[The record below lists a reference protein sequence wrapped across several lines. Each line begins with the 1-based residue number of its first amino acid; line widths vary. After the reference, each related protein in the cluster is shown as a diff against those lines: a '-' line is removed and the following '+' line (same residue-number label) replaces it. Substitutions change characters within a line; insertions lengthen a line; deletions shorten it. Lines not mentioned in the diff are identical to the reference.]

1 MYINNVC
8 YYLIL
13 ILKCGTF
20 NLCGIF
26 LFDLFQDDM
35 PYLRWW
41 RYKLLIENLQIEG
54 YGFGGKRKLITVFWQ
69 SKNTTTFTCLFFRH
83 GRRFAHFTPE
93 GLQMSSGYLA
103 PIFRIPRKRKQVT
116 KVWLLSCE
124 WYAVHFDA
132 LCRGL
137 LTLLLGDIFKLL
149 FSYEKKIN

>member
-20 NLCGIF
+20 NLHGIF

-35 PYLRWW
+35 PYLRRRWC
-41 RYKLLIENLQIEG
+41 KLLIENLQIEG

-116 KVWLLSCE
+116 KV
-124 WYAVHFDA
+124 
-132 LCRGL
+132 
-137 LTLLLGDIFKLL
+137 
-149 FSYEKKIN
+149 